1 MSQLKDKLDI
11 FIITYNREKEL
22 GKTLAQL
29 YSETSPVKDFYIT
42 VLDNASTDGT
52 ETLCKSYAQNHP
64 KFKYIKNN
72 RNIGAVLNVIK
83 AMELA
88 NKEWYWILGDDD
100 NYNWDAWAE
109 IEDALNCDKY
119 EAVYTCW
126 HDGAKSIEYRYLLNE
141 AGFLATAIIKTQN
154 LTSTVM
160 QNAGYVSLSMDPH
173 CAPIAKII
181 NEKGNIYI
189 PYQKLVL
196 ENMCKNFSYIKSK
209 DEQLHPDI
217 RNHNIIYSKL
227 RVYQLLINKNLRYE
241 SNEILCLGSDF
252 ISSMNFMLDIG
263 LDLKRL
269 VEVLFMLNLRQ
280 KLVLLWI
287 IIVRKLKKFFSIHA
301 IWKMEKTEKKR
312 HLTILGIKITT
323 NRKKEKI

>member
-1 MSQLKDKLDI
+1 MLQLKDKLDI
-11 FIITYNREKEL
+11 FIITYNRDKEL
-22 GKTLAQL
+22 SETLTQL
-29 YSETSPVKDFYIT
+29 YSERSPVKDFYIT

-52 ETLCKSYAQNHP
+52 EDLCKSYAQNHP
-64 KFKYIKNN
+64 RFKYIKNN

-88 NKEWYWILGDDD
+88 DKEWYWILGDDD
-100 NYNWDAWAE
+100 NYNWDAWVE
-109 IEDALNCDKY
+109 IEDALNSDKY

-126 HDGAKSIEYRYLLNE
+126 HDGAKSTEYRYLLNE
-141 AGFLATAIIKTQN
+141 AGFLATAIVNTKN

-181 NEKGNIYI
+181 NEKGSIYI
-189 PYQKLVL
+189 PSQKLVL
-196 ENMCKNFSYIKSK
+196 ENMCKSFSYIKTK

-227 RVYQLLINKNLRYE
+227 RVYQLLTDKNLRHE

-252 ISSMNFMLDIG
+252 ITSMNYMLDIG
-263 LDLKRL
+263 LNLKRL
-269 VEVLFMLNLRQ
+269 VEVFFMLNLKQ
-280 KLVLLWI
+280 KIVLL
-287 IIVRKLKKFFSIHA
+287 IVLIKKGIWQFLKIYKIFYFRKTP
-301 IWKMEKTEKKR
+301 EKR
-312 HLTILGIKITT
+312 YLTILGIKITT
-323 NRKKEKI
+323 KRRI